1 MHRLVDKSVS
11 MSVSTS
17 RSGAVSLDVRQISP
31 AAARA
36 RTDILVNDAGMV
48 IPPSE

>member
-1 MHRLVDKSVS
+1 MHRVVEKSVG

-36 RTDILVNDAGMV
+36 RIDILVNDAGMV